1 MDKQKRAE
9 AWEEARS
16 GGGAAGGAA
25 LGGAA
30 GASAGGSAA
39 GAGSARPSGG
49 GAQGGAEA
57 GGTVRGA
64 AGNPVAGAG
73 SAQPFGGGVQG
84 GAEAGG
90 AVRSAAGNP
99 VAGAGSAQPSGRESV
114 GAKAQRDAERV
125 KPGAAERS
133 GAPDQP
139 GAGAGSSARSGDGA
153 VETAAPADHAGGA
166 ESAEVDRRLARS
178 VERLLR
184 FARQA
189 RLLEP
194 LDMYAARNGLLHL
207 LGVAEPY
214 DGELPEERLDG
225 ASGLLDDMLD
235 AAYAKGLFSA
245 NTTTQRDLFDTAIM
259 GQLLARPSEVASR
272 FWSLAEQEGA
282 GAATAYFYKLS
293 IDSNYIRM
301 DRIRRNPQW
310 LTPTEYG
317 DLEITV
323 NLSRPEKDPQEIALL
338 KTLAPS
344 SYPACLLCADNIGY
358 AGRLD
363 HPARQ
368 NLRVIPLQLDGEGWF
383 LQYSPYVYYNEHSI
397 IFHEKHIPMKMNS
410 ATFRRLLD
418 FVDRFPHYFI
428 GSNSDLPIVGGSI
441 LNHEHYQGGRHTF
454 PMERAAAEAVFT
466 HPAYPGTKAAVVKW
480 PMSVIRIS
488 GHDRSALLALA
499 YRLLADWQQYS
510 DPAAEILAYTKQNDG
525 TKTPHNTIT
534 PIARRNRKGE
544 YEIDLVL
551 RNNRTNAAY
560 PHGIFHPHEQLHHI
574 KKENIGLIEVMG
586 LAVLPGRLQEELAMI
601 AELLSGRLGYNRAT
615 VSGDNRHPLFKHGL
629 WVEELLTQYGTR
641 LSSSQ
646 AAAALQQEVGR
657 KFLAVLADAG
667 VFKRTAA
674 GQAAFGRFL
683 AAGGFRP
690 A

>member
-9 AWEEARS
+9 AWEGAQPGDGARAAAAAGQGSPQAAGTGPQAVTGVVREAWPRGARTADGAKPPAVAGPQA
-16 GGGAAGGAA
+16 GGPTVAGAAGD
-25 LGGAA
+25 
-30 GASAGGSAA
+30 
-39 GAGSARPSGG
+39 
-49 GAQGGAEA
+49 AEA
-57 GGTVRGA
+57 L
-64 AGNPVAGAG
+64 
-73 SAQPFGGGVQG
+73 S
-84 GAEAGG
+84 
-90 AVRSAAGNP
+90 
-99 VAGAGSAQPSGRESV
+99 
-114 GAKAQRDAERV
+114 
-125 KPGAAERS
+125 
-133 GAPDQP
+133 
-139 GAGAGSSARSGDGA
+139 
-153 VETAAPADHAGGA
+153 TAD
-166 ESAEVDRRLARS
+166 VDLRLARG

-184 FARQA
+184 FAQQA

-194 LDMYAARNGLLHL
+194 LDVYAARNGLLHM

-214 DGELPEERLDG
+214 AGELPEERLDS
-225 ASGLLDDMLD
+225 AAGLLTELLD
-235 AAYAKGLFSA
+235 AAHAKGLLPA
-245 NTTTQRDLFDTAIM
+245 NTTTQRDLFDTALM
-259 GQLLARPSEVASR
+259 GLLLGRPSEVVSR
-272 FWSLAEQEGA
+272 FWSLAHQQGA
-282 GAATAYFYKLS
+282 EAATSYLYKLS

-368 NLRVIPLQLDGEGWF
+368 NLRVIPLELDGEGWF

-397 IFHEKHIPMKMNS
+397 VFHESHIPMKMNS

-428 GSNSDLPIVGGSI
+428 GSNADLPIVGGSI
-441 LNHEHYQGGRHTF
+441 LNHEHYQAGRHTF
-454 PMERAAAEAVFT
+454 PMELAASEAVFT
-466 HPAYPGTKAAVVKW
+466 HVAYPGTKAAIIKW
-480 PMSVIRIS
+480 PMSVLRIS

-499 YRLLADWQQYS
+499 YRLLADWQSYS
-510 DPAAEILAYTKQNDG
+510 DPAAEILAFTKQPDG

-534 PIARRNRKGE
+534 PIARRNKRGE

-560 PHGIFHPHEQLHHI
+560 PGGIFHPHEHLHHI

-586 LAVLPGRLQEELAMI
+586 LAVLPGRLQEELATI
-601 AELLSGRLGYNRAT
+601 ATLLSGGAGYDRAA
-615 VSGDNRHPLFKHGL
+615 VSRDNRHPLFKHAL
-629 WVEELLTQYGTR
+629 WIEELLTQYGWR
-641 LSSSQ
+641 LSPDQ
-646 AAAALQQEVGR
+646 AAKALQQAVGR
-657 KFLAVLADAG
+657 KFLAVLEDAG
-667 VFKRTAA
+667 VFKRTAS

-683 AAGGFRP
+683 AAGGFRKLH
-690 A
+690 